1 MRSHP
6 LSTDEEDSDMK
17 TTPTAEV
24 ITAQFQATD
33 RLNRK
38 GAVPR
43 QDGKQP
49 ATTAAS
55 PAPARADVRDVKQ
68 GVQELNEGFKSLNI
82 HLQFSI
88 DDKTDSV
95 VVKLI
100 DSDTGEVL
108 RQIPPEEILRLRAYY
123 KEQQGFLINTAV

>member
-1 MRSHP
+1 MRSRP
-6 LSTDEEDSDMK
+6 LSTNEEDSDMK

-24 ITAQFQATD
+24 ITAQFQAGD

-55 PAPARADVRDVKQ
+55 PAPASADVRDVKQ
-68 GVQELNEGFKSLNI
+68 AVREINQGLRSLNN

-88 DDKTDSV
+88 DDKTESV

-100 DSDTGEVL
+100 DGDTGEVL
-108 RQIPPEEILRLRAYY
+108 RQIPPEEVLRLRAYY
-123 KEQQGFLINTAV
+123 KEQQGLLVNTAV

>member
-1 MRSHP
+1 
-6 LSTDEEDSDMK
+6 MK

-24 ITAQFQATD
+24 ITAQFQAVD

-38 GAVPR
+38 VAVPH

-55 PAPARADVRDVKQ
+55 PAPAKADARDVKQ
-68 GVQELNEGFKSLNI
+68 AVQDLNEGFKSLKY

-88 DDKTDSV
+88 DDKTDSM

-100 DSDTGEVL
+100 DGDTGEVL
-108 RQIPPEEILRLRAYY
+108 RQIPPEEVLRLRAYY
-123 KEQQGFLINTAV
+123 KEQQGLLVNTAV

>member
-1 MRSHP
+1 MRSCP
-6 LSTDEEDSDMK
+6 LSTNEEDSDMK

-24 ITAQFQATD
+24 ITAQFQAAD

-38 GAVPR
+38 GVGPR

-55 PAPARADVRDVKQ
+55 PAPARADVKDVKQ
-68 GVQELNEGFKSLNI
+68 AVQDLNEGLRSMNN

-100 DSDTGEVL
+100 DGDTGEVL
-108 RQIPPEEILRLRAYY
+108 RQMPPEELLRLRAYY
-123 KEQQGFLINTAV
+123 KEQQGLLVNTAV

>member
-1 MRSHP
+1 MRSRP
-6 LSTDEEDSDMK
+6 LLTDKEDSDMK
-17 TTPTAEV
+17 MTATAEV
-24 ITAQFQATD
+24 ITAQFQAAD

-49 ATTAAS
+49 ATTAAG
-55 PAPARADVRDVKQ
+55 PAPAGGDVRNVKQ
-68 GVQELNEGFKSLNI
+68 AVKEINEGFRSLNS

-88 DDKTDSV
+88 DDKTESV

-108 RQIPPEEILRLRAYY
+108 RQIPPEEVLRLRAYY
-123 KEQQGFLINTAV
+123 KEQQGLLVNKAV